1 MLYYV
6 YLCETEV
13 DNVATYRS
21 SSPAETEA
29 LGERLAKTVKGGT
42 VVALY
47 GGMGMGKTVFVRGMA
62 NVLSPH
68 AEVQSPTFALVNEYP
83 GNPPLVHFDMY
94 RVSSWDDL
102 YVSGFWDY
110 LDAGAVVVTEWSEN
124 IESALPDNTVRVHFT
139 RNGENERTLETEAV
153 L

>member
-1 MLYYV
+1 M
-6 YLCETEV
+6 CRKEV
-13 DNVATYRS
+13 DNVAKYRS
-21 SSPAETEA
+21 SSPAETEN
-29 LGERLAKTVKGGT
+29 LGEALAKTVKGGT

-62 NVLSPH
+62 KVLSPN

-94 RVSSWDDL
+94 RVNSWDDL

-124 IESALPDNTVRVHFT
+124 IESALPDNTVRVVFT
-139 RNGENERTLETEAV
+139 REGETERTIETEAA

>member
-1 MLYYV
+1 M
-6 YLCETEV
+6 
-13 DNVATYRS
+13 AIYRS
-21 SSPAETEA
+21 NSPAETEA
-29 LGERLAKTVKGGT
+29 LGEKLAHTVKGGT

-62 NVLSPH
+62 KFLSPQ

-94 RVSSWDDL
+94 RVNNWDDL

-124 IESALPDNTVRVHFT
+124 IESALPDNTVRVVFT
-139 RNGENERTLETEAV
+139 REGENERTLETEAA

>member
-1 MLYYV
+1 MCMCRKKV
-6 YLCETEV
+6 
-13 DNVATYRS
+13 NKVAMYRS
-21 SSPAETEA
+21 NSPAETEN
-29 LGERLAKTVKGGT
+29 LGEKLARIVKGGT

-62 NVLSPH
+62 KVLSPH

-94 RVSSWDDL
+94 RVNSWDDL

-124 IESALPDNTVRVHFT
+124 IESALPDNTVRVIFT
-139 RNGENERTLETEAV
+139 REGENERTLETEAA

>member
-1 MLYYV
+1 M
-6 YLCETEV
+6 
-13 DNVATYRS
+13 AKYRS
-21 SSPAETEA
+21 SSPAETEN
-29 LGERLAKTVKGGT
+29 LGEALAKTVKGGT

-62 NVLSPH
+62 KVLSPN

-94 RVSSWDDL
+94 RVNSWDDL
-102 YVSGFWDY
+102 YVSSFWEY

-124 IESALPDNTVRVHFT
+124 IESALPDNTVRVVFT
-139 RNGENERTLETEAV
+139 REGETERTIETEAA

>member
-1 MLYYV
+1 M
-6 YLCETEV
+6 
-13 DNVATYRS
+13 AIYRS
-21 SSPAETEA
+21 NSPAETKA
-29 LGERLAKTVKGGT
+29 LGEKLAKTVHGGT

-47 GGMGMGKTVFVRGMA
+47 GGMGMGKTVFVSGMA
-62 NVLSPH
+62 NVLSKN
-68 AEVQSPTFALVNEYP
+68 AEVQSPTFALVNEYG

-124 IESALPDNTVRVHFT
+124 IEAALPENTVRVRFT
-139 RNGENERTLETEAV
+139 RESETARTIETEAT

>member
-1 MLYYV
+1 M
-6 YLCETEV
+6 
-13 DNVATYRS
+13 AKYRS
-21 SSPAETEA
+21 NSPAETEA
-29 LGERLAKTVKGGT
+29 LGEKLASAVKGGT

-62 NVLSPH
+62 KVLSPN

-102 YVSGFWDY
+102 YISGFWDY
-110 LDAGAVVVTEWSEN
+110 IDAGAVVVTEWSEN
-124 IESALPDNTVRVHFT
+124 IETALPDNTVRVVFT
-139 RNGENERTLETEAV
+139 REGETERTIETEAV

>member
-1 MLYYV
+1 M
-6 YLCETEV
+6 
-13 DNVATYRS
+13 AKYRS
-21 SSPAETEA
+21 TSPAETEA
-29 LGERLAKTVKGGT
+29 LGEKLASAVKGGT

-62 NVLSPH
+62 KVLSPN

-102 YVSGFWDY
+102 YISGFWDY
-110 LDAGAVVVTEWSEN
+110 IDAGAVVVTEWSEN
-124 IESALPDNTVRVHFT
+124 IEQALPDNTVRVVFT
-139 RNGENERTLETEAV
+139 REGETERTIETEAV

>member
-1 MLYYV
+1 M
-6 YLCETEV
+6 
-13 DNVATYRS
+13 AKYRS
-21 SSPAETEA
+21 TSPAETEA
-29 LGERLAKTVKGGT
+29 LGEKLASAVKGGT

-62 NVLSPH
+62 KVLSPN

-102 YVSGFWDY
+102 YISGFWDY
-110 LDAGAVVVTEWSEN
+110 IDAGAVVVTEWSEN
-124 IESALPDNTVRVHFT
+124 IETALPDNTVRVVFT
-139 RNGENERTLETEAV
+139 REGETERTIETEAV

>member
-1 MLYYV
+1 M
-6 YLCETEV
+6 
-13 DNVATYRS
+13 VAIYS
-21 SSPAETEA
+21 SDSPAKTEA
-29 LGERLAKTVKGGT
+29 LGEKLARSVCGGI

-62 NVLSPH
+62 KVLSPN

-124 IESALPDNTVRVHFT
+124 IESALPENTVRVHFHRVSDT
-139 RNGENERTLETEAV
+139 ERTIEMEDV
-153 L
+153 LL

>member
-1 MLYYV
+1 M
-6 YLCETEV
+6 
-13 DNVATYRS
+13 AKYRS
-21 SSPAETEA
+21 TSPAETEA
-29 LGERLAKTVKGGT
+29 LGEKLASAVKGGT

-62 NVLSPH
+62 KVLSPN

-102 YVSGFWDY
+102 YTSGFWDY
-110 LDAGAVVVTEWSEN
+110 IDAGAVVVTEWSEN
-124 IESALPDNTVRVHFT
+124 IETALPDNTVRVVFT
-139 RNGENERTLETEAV
+139 REGETERTIETEAV

>member
-1 MLYYV
+1 M
-6 YLCETEV
+6 CRKEV
-13 DNVATYRS
+13 DNVAKYRS
-21 SSPAETEA
+21 SSPAETEN
-29 LGERLAKTVKGGT
+29 LGEALAKTVKGGT

-62 NVLSPH
+62 KVLSPN

-94 RVSSWDDL
+94 RVNSWDDL
-102 YVSGFWDY
+102 YVSGFWEY

-124 IESALPDNTVRVHFT
+124 IESALPDNTVRVVFT
-139 RNGENERTLETEAV
+139 REGENERTLETEAA